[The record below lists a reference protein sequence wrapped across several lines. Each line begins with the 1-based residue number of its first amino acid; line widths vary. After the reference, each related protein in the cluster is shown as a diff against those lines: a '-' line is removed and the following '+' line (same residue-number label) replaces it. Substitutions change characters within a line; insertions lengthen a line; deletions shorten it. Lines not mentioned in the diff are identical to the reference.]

1 MEIQMSKAG
10 AMEAAGE
17 TATFIRCVRQWI
29 HSVHLLQIWVST
41 SLSLREGSE
50 F

>member
-17 TATFIRCVRQWI
+17 TATFIRCVRQP
-29 HSVHLLQIWVST
+29 LELEDFGQ
-41 SLSLREGSE
+41 
-50 F
+50 